1 MDNRREEA
9 QTAVLASTPGMP
21 LAEAAQRVNGG
32 LSADWIDINHV
43 RHQWV
48 RTFLQNLEN
57 PQPASFLPAIEDIVI
72 WIAEGNQRVATSIY
86 RAVMVL
92 QREFDQSSTRTTDFQ
107 TAGKS
112 FYRALK
118 CLRIAKW
125 DSERA
130 KGMLRRVREPRDDGT
145 IDHHY
150 LQLDRLYFKL
160 KCEMD
165 PCQSADTQMS
175 QQMQSVVQD
184 WDAIVSAQ
192 MKRSDQ
198 NSEAGRTGE
207 CCTISMSKHAHMKEP
222 DA

>member
-1 MDNRREEA
+1 
-9 QTAVLASTPGMP
+9 MP
-21 LAEAAQRVNGG
+21 LTKAAQRVNGG
-32 LSADWIDINHV
+32 LSADWIDINHM

-57 PQPASFLPAIEDIVI
+57 SQPASFLPAIEDIVI
-72 WIAEGNQRVATSIY
+72 WIAEGNQRVTTSIY

-92 QREFDQSSTRTTDFQ
+92 QRELDQSSTRTTDFQ

-112 FYRALK
+112 LYRALN
-118 CLRIAKW
+118 CSRIAKW

-145 IDHHY
+145 IDYHY

-175 QQMQSVVQD
+175 QQM
-184 WDAIVSAQ
+184 
-192 MKRSDQ
+192 
-198 NSEAGRTGE
+198 
-207 CCTISMSKHAHMKEP
+207 
-222 DA
+222 